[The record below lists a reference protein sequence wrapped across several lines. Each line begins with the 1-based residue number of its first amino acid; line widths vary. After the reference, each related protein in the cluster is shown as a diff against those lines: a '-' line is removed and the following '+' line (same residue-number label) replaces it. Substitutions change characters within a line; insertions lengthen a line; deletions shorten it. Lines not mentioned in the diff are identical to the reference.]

1 MQTTEEVEPSR
12 DIVLIGPTGVGKSTV
27 ARLLEARLQVS
38 RFAVDE
44 LAAPYFAELG
54 LTPALYQQL
63 EAEQGFLA
71 VYRRWWP
78 GYAHVV
84 ERLLA
89 DHPHGIIDLGAAHTQ
104 YEDPQLFDRVR
115 RAVAP
120 YAHVV
125 LLLPAPDPQRSIQI
139 LRARS
144 EVEQG
149 WGWAVE
155 GYDFLAQWVEDP
167 GNAEL
172 ATMTVF
178 TEGRTPEETCEEILT
193 YLNGKDE
200 GALVEDSDARGS

>member
-1 MQTTEEVEPSR
+1 MQTTQPLDTSQ

-27 ARLLEARLQVS
+27 ARLLEARLQVP

-44 LAAPYFAELG
+44 LAGPYFAELG

-71 VYRRWWP
+71 TYRHWWP

-104 YEDPQLFDRVR
+104 YEDPQLFERVR
-115 RAVAP
+115 RVLAP
-120 YAHVV
+120 YANVV
-125 LLLPAPDPQRSIQI
+125 LLLPSPDPQRSIQI

-155 GYDFLAQWVEDP
+155 GYDFIAHWVEDP

-172 ATMTVF
+172 ATWTVY
-178 TEGRTPEETCEEILT
+178 TGGKTPEETADEIVALAR
-193 YLNGKDE
+193 LGP
-200 GALVEDSDARGS
+200 GAA